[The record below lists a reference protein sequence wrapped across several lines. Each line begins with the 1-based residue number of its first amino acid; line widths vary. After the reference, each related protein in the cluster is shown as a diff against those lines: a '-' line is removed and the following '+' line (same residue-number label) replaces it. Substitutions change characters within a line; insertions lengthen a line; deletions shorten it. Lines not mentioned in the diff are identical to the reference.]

1 MHDEHRDSPRIM
13 IIDNDEGLVQA
24 LAVRLRSNGYTCV
37 TATTG
42 AQGLSAFLLNPTDLI
57 ISDLNMP
64 AGDGIAMASSIRNHS
79 DVPIIFV
86 TGFQDDFRRRL
97 RNISNVTVFRKPFDM
112 NDLLEVV
119 EAELALR
126 DIPAP

>member
-1 MHDEHRDSPRIM
+1 MLDAPRIL
-13 IIDNDEGLVQA
+13 IIDNDEGVVQA
-24 LAVRLRSNGYTCV
+24 LAIRLRSNGYECA

-42 AQGLSAFLLNPTDLI
+42 AQGLSAFESEPSDLI

-64 AGDGIAMASSIRNHS
+64 AGDGIVLASSIRKHS

-97 RNISNVTVFRKPFDM
+97 RNIQNVTVFRKPFDM
-112 NDLLEVV
+112 NDLLEII

-126 DIPAP
+126 DIATPQL